1 MQGRAD
7 SIPRCGEIRGGEE
20 YDRATI
26 SAIRLRSFIPL
37 AVAIAT
43 SAVSVASAEAAFPG
57 RNGDIAYAR
66 PYKGG
71 VEIFSSNPRTGK
83 SERLTSKAILDGDSM
98 ATGDPAFG
106 PNGKRI
112 AFANFQRT
120 KGIGGRRSDIY
131 VMRADG
137 THFRR
142 LTRTQASESLP
153 AFSADGR
160 LVAYSLSGKTYVV
173 KANGRG
179 PRVELTA
186 GLAHGGVG
194 ATFSPDGSKV
204 AVTSSDG
211 GDADIFVM
219 NADGSDPVNVTAASD
234 ADDFSAD
241 FSPDGSRIAFI
252 SSRDDFAGDLFTMA
266 ADGSDVVAVAGGAGL
281 EAASPAYSPDG
292 KQIAY
297 ETRLNEGGAVRV
309 AVVDASGGTPRALP
323 RTGGFSLEPSW
334 GVK

>member
-1 MQGRAD
+1 M
-7 SIPRCGEIRGGEE
+7 
-20 YDRATI
+20 I
-26 SAIRLRSFIPL
+26 SAILLRSSVSL
-37 AVAIAT
+37 AAAIAT
-43 SAVSVASAEAAFPG
+43 TAVSVASTEAAFPG

-98 ATGDPAFG
+98 ATADPAFG
-106 PNGKRI
+106 PSGRRI

-137 THFRR
+137 SRFRR

-153 AFSADGR
+153 AFSADGK
-160 LVAYSLSGKTYVV
+160 LVAYSLRGKTYVV

-179 PRVELTA
+179 PRIELTA
-186 GLAHGGVG
+186 ELARGGVG
-194 ATFSPDGSKV
+194 ASFSPDGSKV
-204 AVTSSDG
+204 AVTSNDG
-211 GDADIFVM
+211 GDADIFVI
-219 NADGSDPVNVTAASD
+219 NADGSAPVNVTAASD

-266 ADGSDVVAVAGGAGL
+266 ADGSDVVAVAAGDGL

-292 KQIAY
+292 EQIAY
-297 ETRLNEGGAVRV
+297 EARLNDGGAIRI
-309 AVVDASGGTPRALP
+309 AVVDAAGGMPDALP
-323 RTGGFSLEPSW
+323 RTGGFSLEPNW